1 MTSMKNL
8 LTNKLNDLF
17 WTDFLFQGNFPEAR
31 PLLAHYTTVS
41 AFESIIRN
49 EEIWFSS
56 PLNMNDY
63 EEMRFVV
70 FESMRIFRNSV
81 DIRDACGNSARYS
94 ILTDAMERQFNLLNY
109 DHASGIYVFCM
120 TEHESGLDDGILS
133 MWRGYGANGN
143 GIALVIDTAKLVS
156 VDHFPIMLS
165 KVSYLSKTQ
174 RLGWINQK
182 LVECTKILS
191 SGEVSDNDLSL
202 VAEMLFDR
210 IKLFSLVT
218 KHPGFSEEK
227 EWRVIYMKDRDNNH
241 LLSEMIDYVINGRGP
256 ELKFK
261 YKFKPVA
268 MLDEKNQEDFS
279 LENLVQKLIVGPC
292 ISGALTKKAVERMLQ
307 KIGKPNLIDKLVAS
321 TIPYRSS

>member
-17 WTDFLFQGNFPEAR
+17 WTDFLFQGNFPKAR

-94 ILTDAMERQFNLLNY
+94 ILTDAMERQFNLLDY
-109 DHASGIYVFCM
+109 DHVSGIYVFCM

-133 MWRGYGANGN
+133 MWRGYGAHGN

-165 KVSYLSKTQ
+165 KVSYLST
-174 RLGWINQK
+174 
-182 LVECTKILS
+182 
-191 SGEVSDNDLSL
+191 
-202 VAEMLFDR
+202 
-210 IKLFSLVT
+210 
-218 KHPGFSEEK
+218 H
-227 EWRVIYMKDRDNNH
+227 
-241 LLSEMIDYVINGRGP
+241 NG
-256 ELKFK
+256 
-261 YKFKPVA
+261 
-268 MLDEKNQEDFS
+268 
-279 LENLVQKLIVGPC
+279 
-292 ISGALTKKAVERMLQ
+292 
-307 KIGKPNLIDKLVAS
+307 
-321 TIPYRSS
+321 